1 MKTKEIRAL
10 ETPEI
15 QARLADAREEYFRL
29 RLQYA
34 TGQLTDHA
42 RLRLI
47 RRDIARLSTI
57 VRERE
62 LAAALQGS
70 QQ

>member
-1 MKTKEIRAL
+1 MKTAEIRAL

-15 QARLADAREEYFRL
+15 RARLADAREEYFRL

-42 RLRLI
+42 RLKLI

-57 VRERE
+57 VRERQ
-62 LAAALQGS
+62 LAVALQGS
-70 QQ
+70 EQ

>member
-1 MKTKEIRAL
+1 MKISEIRAL
-10 ETPEI
+10 DTAEI

-29 RLQYA
+29 RMQFT

-42 RLRLI
+42 RLRLV

-57 VRERE
+57 WRERQ

-70 QQ
+70 DS

>member
-1 MKTKEIRAL
+1 M
-10 ETPEI
+10 
-15 QARLADAREEYFRL
+15 QS
-29 RLQYA
+29 A

-42 RLRLI
+42 RLKLI

-57 VRERE
+57 MRERE

-70 QQ
+70 EQ

>member
-1 MKTKEIRAL
+1 MKTAEIRAL

-15 QARLADAREEYFRL
+15 QARLGDLREEYFRL

-42 RLRLI
+42 RLKLI

-57 VRERE
+57 VRERQ
-62 LAAALQGS
+62 LAAAMQGS
-70 QQ
+70 EQ

>member
-1 MKTKEIRAL
+1 MKTTEIRAL

-15 QARLADAREEYFRL
+15 LARLADPREEYFRL

-42 RLRLI
+42 RLKLI
-47 RRDIARLSTI
+47 RRNIARLSTI
-57 VRERE
+57 VRERQ

-70 QQ
+70 EQ

>member
-1 MKTKEIRAL
+1 MKTAEIRAL
-10 ETPEI
+10 ETAEI
-15 QARLADAREEYFRL
+15 YARLADAREEYFHL

-42 RLRLI
+42 RLKLI
-47 RRDIARLSTI
+47 RRDIARLAT
-57 VRERE
+57 VARERE

-70 QQ
+70 EQ

>member
-1 MKTKEIRAL
+1 MKTAEIRAL

-15 QARLADAREEYFRL
+15 QARLGDSREEYFRL

-42 RLRLI
+42 RLKLI

-57 VRERE
+57 VRERQ
-62 LAAALQGS
+62 LAAAMQGS
-70 QQ
+70 EQ

>member
-1 MKTKEIRAL
+1 MKTAEIRAL

-15 QARLADAREEYFRL
+15 GARLADASEEYFRL
-29 RLQYA
+29 RMQYA

-42 RLRLI
+42 RLKLI

-57 VRERE
+57 MRERE

-70 QQ
+70 EQ